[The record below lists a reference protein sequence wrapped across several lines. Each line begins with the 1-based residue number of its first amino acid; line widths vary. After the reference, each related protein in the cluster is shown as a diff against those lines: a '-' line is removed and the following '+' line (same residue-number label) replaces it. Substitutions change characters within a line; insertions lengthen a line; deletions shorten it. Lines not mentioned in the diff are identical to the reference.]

1 MLLLGLPNH
10 KLVTVKLPSAYS
22 LSNKLSS
29 AWRTRSWGPPTRE
42 SGEGFQLTVGI
53 VEKCG
58 VRPPLLGDI
67 LGKIILSTSFP
78 NIHRSSQMEMLSPFP
93 TLQHIPLSRIP
104 LAVQT
109 LLQNFAIVPSKF
121 VQRAFGSKK
130 HAIEKVGIA

>member
-29 AWRTRSWGPPTRE
+29 AWRTRSWGPPTRALLKNVA
-42 SGEGFQLTVGI
+42 SVLLCLATSWA
-53 VEKCG
+53 KCICG
-58 VRPPLLGDI
+58 HPLCLE
-67 LGKIILSTSFP
+67 
-78 NIHRSSQMEMLSPFP
+78 MEMLSPFP